1 MCLGPGCFCFPG
13 LQERDRDGGQFVGPG
28 QAERKVSSLWAGGP
42 RWGQGERWDGGGAG
56 GKFLVC
62 RFPEEEQLC
71 VTSCLILS
79 KLFFFSEPPVSF
91 SANGGA
97 NFYRGVVVRIK

>member
-1 MCLGPGCFCFPG
+1 MLPGEGQRWWSVCGPGARGREDEQC
-13 LQERDRDGGQFVGPG
+13 VGWRVMVG
-28 QAERKVSSLWAGGP
+28 AGGELV
-42 RWGQGERWDGGGAG
+42 RGGAG

-79 KLFFFSEPPVSF
+79 KLFFLSEPPVSL

-97 NFYRGVVVRIK
+97 NFYRGVVVKIK

>member
-1 MCLGPGCFCFPG
+1 MHVLGTWMFLLPRPSGAGQRWWSVCGPGASRKEDEQFVGWRAMVGAGEALGPG
-13 LQERDRDGGQFVGPG
+13 GGC
-28 QAERKVSSLWAGGP
+28 
-42 RWGQGERWDGGGAG
+42 AG

-97 NFYRGVVVRIK
+97 NFYHG